1 MLDHLAVAAVS
12 ESVSVAA
19 ESVAAAADES
29 VSVVDAVSE
38 SVSVAAVSTVPVWDV
53 PVWAELLIPSPMV
66 MAHRKSFATAQGFP
80 SVRDYPKKGTGAESS
95 SNSGEVAS
103 TRTRPMVTFSLREK
117 GGGDWQQKGTG
128 SFLRMVS
135 LTCQLQRQAK
145 TCLSPFDV
153 HQNEKTPL
161 RDHECPY
168 DFLVF
173 RQRFK
178 YSFDHKSIRY
188 ISLHPV
194 NCPNGNQRNE

>member
-1 MLDHLAVAAVS
+1 M
-12 ESVSVAA
+12 
-19 ESVAAAADES
+19 
-29 VSVVDAVSE
+29 
-38 SVSVAAVSTVPVWDV
+38 
-53 PVWAELLIPSPMV
+53 
-66 MAHRKSFATAQGFP
+66 
-80 SVRDYPKKGTGAESS
+80 GTGSEPSS
-95 SNSGEVAS
+95 HSGGVAS

-128 SFLRMVS
+128 SFLRMMS

-173 RQRFK
+173 RQGFK

-194 NCPNGNQRNE
+194 NCPNRKPEKRVTIVGACPHYFSALGNPHFSKWHRKSFATSHLRAGSVRVPKITGTGTLKTRSQSPLF